1 VRPLH
6 PDVPIV
12 GHHSSPIP
20 YSIRFGRPYNSSWDD
35 RRTQNIF
42 TPSEGGG
49 AWTYLLE
56 AVCVV
61 GPVLWGSHLL
71 QSSYVAHVTRHWG
84 QVGSRVWFR
93 NGCAAGRSWVKR
105 SVGSVFSSLA
115 FKRPARRTSCY
126 HTLLTFIFLA
136 PLPSL
141 SCHSRN
147 RVRERED
154 REKRKEEEGRAE
166 LPFLTHH
173 RLPPVASQFDGVVVR
188 IKHLAGALR

>member
-1 VRPLH
+1 V
-6 PDVPIV
+6 
-12 GHHSSPIP
+12 
-20 YSIRFGRPYNSSWDD
+20 GRPSNPKHIH
-35 RRTQNIF
+35 TLGG
-42 TPSEGGG
+42 GGG

-61 GPVLWGSHLL
+61 GPVLWGSHLS

-126 HTLLTFIFLA
+126 HTLLTFIFLT

-173 RLPPVASQFDGVVVR
+173 RLPPVASQASNISQARFASLHAKGLLP
-188 IKHLAGALR
+188 HLKGCHIPGDRSVLL